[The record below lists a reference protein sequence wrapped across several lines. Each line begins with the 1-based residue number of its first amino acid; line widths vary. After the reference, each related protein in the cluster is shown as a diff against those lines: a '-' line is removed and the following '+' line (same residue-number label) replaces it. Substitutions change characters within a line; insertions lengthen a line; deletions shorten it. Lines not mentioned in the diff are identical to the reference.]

1 MKHLLILII
10 GCIVGGLSAQ
20 SADWNP
26 DANGDEFADAI
37 LEITEAQI
45 TLDIDGCT
53 NPAACNFNED
63 ATEDDGSCLFLDEC
77 GVCGGTG
84 IPEGACDCDGN
95 VIDAIGVCGGDCLAD
110 YDADGIC
117 DDSDPPGCTDPMA
130 CNYDAAAYEE
140 DGSCVFA
147 EEGLDCEG
155 NCLVDED
162 GDGNCDPEL
171 AECAPPTAAA
181 TFVAAPEDILE
192 INNTP
197 TLQICTGE
205 SVTVQDNGSSIDG
218 FTLEQWLWDFD
229 EGDAELVFDGNA
241 ITHTYDEPGAYTI
254 SLSVGYDN
262 GTDLCTSTN
271 LDPLQVFVYTSR
283 VQHGDS
289 ESNLRWDGNR
299 RPCLGWFACD
309 FGAVDGRARF

>member
-1 MKHLLILII
+1 MRFRRRR
-10 GCIVGGLSAQ
+10 V
-20 SADWNP
+20 
-26 DANGDEFADAI
+26 
-37 LEITEAQI
+37 
-45 TLDIDGCT
+45 
-53 NPAACNFNED
+53 
-63 ATEDDGSCLFLDEC
+63 
-77 GVCGGTG
+77 
-84 IPEGACDCDGN
+84 
-95 VIDAIGVCGGDCLAD
+95 
-110 YDADGIC
+110 
-117 DDSDPPGCTDPMA
+117 
-130 CNYDAAAYEE
+130 
-140 DGSCVFA
+140 
-147 EEGLDCEG
+147 DCEG

-254 SLSVGYDN
+254 SLSCWIRQWHRP
-262 GTDLCTSTN
+262 LARQPTSI
-271 LDPLQVFVYTSR
+271 
-283 VQHGDS
+283 H
-289 ESNLRWDGNR
+289 
-299 RPCLGWFACD
+299 C
-309 FGAVDGRARF
+309 RFSS